1 MRAFVRG
8 DIDGFLGLG
17 LDNVVQL
24 IIVVGLCQGPLGF
37 PPGMIYGVLLPG
49 IAFSMLVGNAL
60 YAREALRLAKR
71 TGREDVC
78 AIPYGIN
85 TPTMVAYVLLVMLP
99 ARNLAAATGASD
111 PIQVAWQVGLAA
123 CFI

>member
-1 MRAFVRG
+1 
-8 DIDGFLGLG
+8 
-17 LDNVVQL
+17 
-24 IIVVGLCQGPLGF
+24 
-37 PPGMIYGVLLPG
+37 MIYGVLLPG

-85 TPTMVAYVLLVMLP
+85 TPTMVAYVALGMPANAYVLLP
-99 ARNLAAATGASD
+99 AAGLMGTLFALARMSESSEITVMRSSGLSMVQAAAVPERGS
-111 PIQVAWQVGLAA
+111 
-123 CFI
+123 